1 MDNLNEK
8 QKHMEERIKY
18 VMARLS
24 GKDAPDRIE
33 KIMNPH
39 FISCNY
45 EEKSLTIA
53 YDVVEWELN
62 PQGVFHGG
70 LTTTAFDNAFGL
82 LTHFF
87 ADETYVTTVEISTH
101 FHKAIQLG
109 DRMVVSVKATHI
121 GKTLAGYTGELRI
134 ANRDNLLA
142 ATAST
147 TFMMLHGKKSEL
159 LDTQN
164 QNNN

>member
-1 MDNLNEK
+1 
-8 QKHMEERIKY
+8 
-18 VMARLS
+18 
-24 GKDAPDRIE
+24 
-33 KIMNPH
+33 
-39 FISCNY
+39 
-45 EEKSLTIA
+45 
-53 YDVVEWELN
+53 
-62 PQGVFHGG
+62 
-70 LTTTAFDNAFGL
+70 
-82 LTHFF
+82 
-87 ADETYVTTVEISTH
+87 
-101 FHKAIQLG
+101 
-109 DRMVVSVKATHI
+109 MVVSVKATHI